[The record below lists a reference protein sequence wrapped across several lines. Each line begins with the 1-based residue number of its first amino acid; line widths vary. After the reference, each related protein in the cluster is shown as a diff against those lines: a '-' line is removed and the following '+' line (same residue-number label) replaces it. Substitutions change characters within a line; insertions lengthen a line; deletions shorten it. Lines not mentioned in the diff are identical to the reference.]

1 MHLNMLILE
10 KTAHAT
16 KPTKTESTLEVMLM
30 LPHKTLMLFMKL
42 LLSPQSLLPLML
54 DQSGSNYTRAEFTAE
69 LVPVEKMILTTVF

>member
-42 LLSPQSLLPLML
+42 LLSPQSRNILILIFF
-54 DQSGSNYTRAEFTAE
+54 SVAINAGSIWF
-69 LVPVEKMILTTVF
+69 